1 MSVDAVIEAL
11 VNARRTRVPAD
22 AAPLANALVSPDDT
36 YLVQQG
42 VANEFGWLDAG
53 VPRHWKSGGASRSAT
68 LMHGALPDEGIWASP
83 AQLGDWPFRLR
94 YIEAEIALRLGRDVD
109 AALAASLDHGA
120 AATLVDAMT
129 VSIEVVDSRWQ
140 QGLGAPVQLRLAD
153 LLSHGGLVLGDWLP
167 YAARDWSAQACRVQI
182 GAAVHEFRGTHSL
195 QDPAYVL
202 CDWLR
207 HATADGGTVMA
218 GTVVTT
224 GTWCGAL
231 EAQRGDAVSV
241 QFAGIGEARL
251 QF

>member
-68 LMHGALPDEGIWASP
+68 LMHGALP
-83 AQLGDWPFRLR
+83 
-94 YIEAEIALRLGRDVD
+94 
-109 AALAASLDHGA
+109 
-120 AATLVDAMT
+120 
-129 VSIEVVDSRWQ
+129 
-140 QGLGAPVQLRLAD
+140 
-153 LLSHGGLVLGDWLP
+153 

-202 CDWLR
+202 RDWLR
-207 HATADGGTVMA
+207 HATADGGTVTA